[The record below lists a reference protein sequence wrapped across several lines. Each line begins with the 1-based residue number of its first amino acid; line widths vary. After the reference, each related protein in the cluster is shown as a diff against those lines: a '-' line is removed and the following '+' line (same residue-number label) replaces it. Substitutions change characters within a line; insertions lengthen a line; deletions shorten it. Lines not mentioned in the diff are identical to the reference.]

1 MGLLISGNF
10 ESEKELKN
18 ARKQTSDYAMALDS
32 LARITHS
39 ESEKEAIESILKLFE
54 MLFIPEVLYYVS
66 LTNGEPDQVYSLSK
80 LAQNQTTVKSQSD
93 VFSGKYAWTQ
103 SQKGFLVKINF
114 RGTDFGILDVDN
126 LEFPEHKEH
135 YLNLT
140 MSISDVCGLA
150 IENARRHQ
158 VIKNAENRLRLKN
171 EKLEK
176 ALAEVK
182 KLSGLLPICSHCK
195 NIRDD
200 KGYWNQIES
209 YIREHS
215 DAEFSHSVCPI
226 CAKKYYS
233 ELDIYDDNGVVTE
246 G

>member
-1 MGLLISGNF
+1 
-10 ESEKELKN
+10 
-18 ARKQTSDYAMALDS
+18 
-32 LARITHS
+32 
-39 ESEKEAIESILKLFE
+39 

-182 KLSGLLPICSHCK
+182 KLSGLLPICSHYK
-195 NIRDD
+195 IFVMT
-200 KGYWNQIES
+200 KGIGIKLSLTSGSILMLNSAIVSALYVQ
-209 YIREHS
+209 
-215 DAEFSHSVCPI
+215 
-226 CAKKYYS
+226 KKYYS
-233 ELDIYDDNGVVTE
+233 ELDIYDDNGMVTE